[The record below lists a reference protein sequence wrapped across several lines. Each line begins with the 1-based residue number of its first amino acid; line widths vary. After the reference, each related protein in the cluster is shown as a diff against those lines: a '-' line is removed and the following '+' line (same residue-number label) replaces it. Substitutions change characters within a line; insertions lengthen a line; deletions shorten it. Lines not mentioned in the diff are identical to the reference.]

1 MTDRIRMAAAL
12 RAAPSVAVLAH
23 VNPEGDAIGSTLAA
37 TLALREAGKRAAAFN
52 ADPVPPSLRRLPGA
66 GEVRCAL
73 PADETFA
80 CYLVLDTS
88 DLERTGGLLDGR
100 RPRAP
105 VLNVDH
111 HAGNTRFGDLN
122 WVEPEASSAGEM
134 VHRLLREAGLPLS
147 RDTAA
152 NLYAA
157 ILTDTGG
164 FQYGNT
170 TAESLRAAAELVS
183 AGAVP
188 EEIARGLTA
197 NRTPG
202 EWRLL
207 SEALASLGLAAG
219 GRLAWIEVTAAARQR
234 AGAGLDVT
242 EEFIQYPRSLA
253 GVQIAVAFKEIAAD
267 ETRVSLRSS
276 GRVDVAK
283 LAGVFGGGGHRNAAG
298 CTIRQGLAAARAAVL
313 AAAEPLV
320 GGEPGGVQGP

>member
-1 MTDRIRMAAAL
+1 MTDLARIAATL
-12 RAAPSVAVLAH
+12 RAAPSVAVLSH
-23 VNPEGDAIGSTLAA
+23 VNPEGDAIGSSLAA
-37 TLALREAGKRAAAFN
+37 TLALREGGKRAAAFN
-52 ADPVPPSLRRLPGA
+52 ADPVPASLRQLPGA
-66 GEVRCAL
+66 RDVRCAL

-88 DLERTGGLLDGR
+88 DLGRTGGLLDGR
-100 RPRAP
+100 HPDAP

-122 WVEPEASSAGEM
+122 WVEPGASSAGEM
-134 VHRLLREAGLPLS
+134 VHRLLQEAGLPLS
-147 RDTAA
+147 GSVAA

-197 NRTPG
+197 NRALG

-207 SEALASLGLAAG
+207 SEVLAGLGLAAG
-219 GRLAWIEVTAAARQR
+219 GRVAWIEVTAAALQR
-234 AGAGLDVT
+234 AGVGLDVT
-242 EEFIQYPRSLA
+242 EDFIQYPRSLA
-253 GVQIAVAFKEIAAD
+253 GVQIAVAFKEITAD

-276 GRVDVAK
+276 GWVDVAK
-283 LAGVFGGGGHRNAAG
+283 LAGLFGGGGHRNAAG
-298 CTIRQGLAAARAAVL
+298 CTIREGLAAARAAVL

-320 GGEPGGVQGP
+320 GREPGGVEGP